1 MKYQQHGG
9 GKIPQKVKF
18 TYLRHCQRLIDN
30 NNDVVSKNYL
40 LLALKN
46 YSVNKLYQHEF
57 IEQIIGDFRKIW
69 DSIDQS
75 DRNYL
80 RMVNVVSFQLSA
92 LFTYACLD
100 FREPTL
106 ADFNNSERQLS
117 YFKEFTNEIKYK
129 DLPENSS
136 HDWRNYKHVK
146 KHGRLLKK
154 LSVSESENTSNGI
167 ITILDYLT
175 LDDIIK
181 PYLNGW
187 FICGLVYTKTYADNK
202 EMLPFAFIEHDI
214 VHYYNYTYTC
224 FTRAGAELPVLLR
237 LYRFINRIHDKKRQY
252 SAKLLFFI
260 IIHEGLCQWD
270 DAGFL
275 QEGNILN
282 SSSRFYSSAV
292 QQERFIDDTDL
303 GLLIPKTERN
313 GSSRRLTYLERALTI
328 YRETLGQFKELDSFI
343 DEPFVAF
350 SNDGDTNDMDAFG
363 SPAEELFASMDASRP
378 RHSDSI
384 KSESVKNESVKS
396 ESEPE
401 DDFNK
406 CNKLY
411 CENKIYNEQDYED
424 AIEKQGKYGHLSEN
438 VIDKLVDSRDDC
450 FQAYYRDWANGPA
463 SISDCRDESSS
474 GSSGSSES
482 YASSVAR
489 GKKTRHVKKSKKNKT
504 VKKRRKSKTV
514 KKRRK
519 SKTVN
524 KRSKQMY

>member
-1 MKYQQHGG
+1 MKYRQHGG

-18 TYLRHCQRLIDN
+18 AYLRHCQRLIDN

-46 YSVNKLYQHEF
+46 YSVNNIMQLYQHEF

-69 DSIDQS
+69 DSIEQS

-106 ADFNNSERQLS
+106 EDFNNSERQLS

-154 LSVSESENTSNGI
+154 LSASESENTSNGI

-224 FTRAGAELPVLLR
+224 FTRAGAELPVLLQ

-275 QEGNILN
+275 REGNILN

-328 YRETLGQFKELDSFI
+328 YRETLGQFKELDNSFM

-350 SNDGDTNDMDAFG
+350 PDEGDTNEMDAFG
-363 SPAEELFASMDASRP
+363 PSAEELFASMDASRH
-378 RHSDSI
+378 RDSI
-384 KSESVKNESVKS
+384 KSESVKSD
-396 ESEPE
+396 SEPE

-424 AIEKQGKYGHLSEN
+424 AIEKQGKYEHLQGN
-438 VIDKLVDSRDDC
+438 IIDKLLDTRDDC

-474 GSSGSSES
+474 GSSGSSG
-482 YASSVAR
+482 SSISIDSLAR
-489 GKKTRHVKKSKKNKT
+489 GKKTRQSKSKRKKTRTVKKSKKRKNK
-504 VKKRRKSKTV
+504 KSK
-514 KKRRK
+514 R
-519 SKTVN
+519 
-524 KRSKQMY
+524 MY